1 MKKERGGLL
10 ARLALLARAAHEQ
23 GEPGYEDLARW
34 VEFEARMRGARDEEV
49 DEEALWVEALE
60 ERLAHTFWRGFKDYG
75 LPRVAQDLEHG
86 GYIGSYGRPSPGE
99 QIRAATE
106 EGAKKAIF
114 KAWVKRIFRNM

>member
-1 MKKERGGLL
+1 VKKERGLL
-10 ARLALLARAAHEQ
+10 ARLALLARAAHER

-34 VEFEARMRGARDEEV
+34 VDFEARMRRARGEEP

-75 LPRVAQDLEHG
+75 LPRVAKDWEGG
-86 GYIGSYGRPSPGE
+86 GYIGSYERPSPGE
-99 QIRAATE
+99 QVRAESE

-114 KAWVKRIFRNM
+114 KAWAKRILRSV

>member
-1 MKKERGGLL
+1 MERSPLV
-10 ARLALLARAAHEQ
+10 RLALCARRAHER
-23 GEPGYEDLARW
+23 GETGYEDLARW
-34 VEFEARMRGARDEEV
+34 VEFEARTKRARGEEP

-99 QIRAATE
+99 QIRATTE

-114 KAWVKRIFRNM
+114 KAWARRIFRGL